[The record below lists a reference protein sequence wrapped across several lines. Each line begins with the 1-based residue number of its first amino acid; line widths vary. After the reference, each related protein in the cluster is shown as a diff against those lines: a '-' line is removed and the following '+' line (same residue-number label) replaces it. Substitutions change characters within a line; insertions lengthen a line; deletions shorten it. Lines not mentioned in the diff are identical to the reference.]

1 LTFSPDG
8 ALLASVALSDGDQVD
23 HSAKIWRTSDGALL
37 RTLPDV
43 GEQTTQR
50 LAFSPD
56 GAMVV
61 VGEAD
66 HRAHLVR
73 IADGVEVASVG
84 STTSGW
90 SVLGVAMSPDG
101 TLITAN
107 CRCSS
112 PAFHAVRLWRLDGTE
127 DLGVGDLGQIASG
140 FAFSPDGAALAVAVA
155 ASPTDA
161 TTIKILRLSDRSQV
175 WQANLTSSSPVAGVS
190 LAFSPDGSTIAAAP
204 LFGDNVTVFRAS
216 DGQVLRARA
225 VRVGRVQ
232 QNHRSDW
239 LLGRRIAP
247 RRGHVRGSAHVPHH
261 RLVRRRRARAK
272 QHLHRRRPLADRLP
286 RRRRRP
292 KRRHLPVVQPR
303 PVARRASR

>member
-216 DGQVLRARA
+216 DGQVLRAALFASAGSSRTI
-225 VRVGRVQ
+225 GQ
-232 QNHRSDW
+232 IGFSGDGS
-239 LLGRRIAP
+239 LLGVATYAGLHMFHTTDWSVAGALGQSNTFIAAALSP
-247 RRGHVRGSAHVPHH
+247 T
-261 RLVRRRRARAK
+261 
-272 QHLHRRRPLADRLP
+272 
-286 RRRRRP
+286 
-292 KRRHLPVVQPR
+292 
-303 PVARRASR
+303 ASRAAAAGQNGVIYQWCNLGQ